1 MPTDTVHHIVKD
13 AFHEMVAGIQ
23 KQPYYPSIKKPKSP
37 LTASQKRARKLA
49 EQAASQSYGTG
60 SMSYSASAGKKKK
73 RIEREVASQTAGT
86 APRKK
91 GTTTATTAAGRSI
104 QRIEDKKKDFQDPDF
119 RANVQRD
126 ARRRKVAYE
135 TAKQELLLYARDP
148 DAARNIASQVRSAQA
163 GEGRKQSEFAFDNP
177 SLVKPYS
184 KPAKKIGGFGGKDR
198 FSRYLSG
205 LVGKKMQKAIR
216 SWAEGVLADG

>member
-1 MPTDTVHHIVKD
+1 MSTDAIHHIVKD

-23 KQPYYPSIKKPKSP
+23 KQPYYPSVNKPKSP

-49 EQAASQSYGTG
+49 EQVASQSYGTG
-60 SMSYSASAGKKKK
+60 SMSYSASAGKKKR
-73 RIEREVASQTAGT
+73 RIKREVASQTAGT

-104 QRIEDKKKDFQDPDF
+104 QRVEDKKKDFQDPDF
-119 RANVQRD
+119 RAEVQRD

-135 TAKQELLLYARDP
+135 TAKRELLSYAKDPNRMRD
-148 DAARNIASQVRSAQA
+148 IASQVRSAQA

-177 SLVKPYS
+177 SLVKPS
-184 KPAKKIGGFGGKDR
+184 LFIFTLNSIVTPCLF
-198 FSRYLSG
+198 F
-205 LVGKKMQKAIR
+205 VFP
-216 SWAEGVLADG
+216 